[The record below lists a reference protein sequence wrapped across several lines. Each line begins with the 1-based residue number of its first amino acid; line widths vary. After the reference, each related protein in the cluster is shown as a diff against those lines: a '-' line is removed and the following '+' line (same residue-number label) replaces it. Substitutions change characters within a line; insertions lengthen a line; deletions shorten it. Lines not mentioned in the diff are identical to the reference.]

1 MRAKLAFQI
10 TFLLVGFLTV
20 LEFVALRGQFAW
32 VVMVAA
38 TVAFG
43 LINILLFCRDREWL
57 PALHYLLTTTALC
70 MGYFVL
76 ATA

>member
-32 VVMVAA
+32 VVMVGA

-43 LINILLFCRDREWL
+43 LINILLFCRDRE
-57 PALHYLLTTTALC
+57 
-70 MGYFVL
+70 
-76 ATA
+76 

>member
-32 VVMVAA
+32 VVMVSAA
-38 TVAFG
+38 VIFG
-43 LINILLFCRDREWL
+43 LLNILLFCRDREWL
-57 PALHYLLTTTALC
+57 SALHYLLTTVALC

-76 ATA
+76 AAV